1 MKKKF
6 SFANILIVISLVAVF
21 CVSFVGGV
29 YAQKIL
35 LPKTGSL
42 SISDILGS
50 ATNTLSSMTGS
61 KNDQVWLL
69 AGLDTVGK
77 MNQGGSVGHND
88 TLILAFIH
96 GSTVNLLY
104 IPRDS
109 LVNIPGEG
117 ITKVTH
123 ASMYGQGQTYG
134 GLSKLVQTIK
144 NNFGVTVDHY
154 VVVNFTT
161 ITEMVD
167 LMGGLTV
174 DVPQRY
180 CYEGVGVPNYT
191 CLSPG
196 THTLNGTQFLVYW
209 RVRDFGTTH
218 MSDLDRISRQMS
230 LITGTNLKDQVISKL
245 SPSFLSSAV
254 NIWNDYVISDMNLVE
269 VAQLATKMKNAHL
282 VVDVLPGDFHVR
294 HVFDLSVPVDVYKWD
309 AGWLRNW
316 YITTLGNVGQAFAS
330 GVNPTDFGTSQ

>member
-1 MKKKF
+1 VKKRLKF
-6 SFANILIVISLVAVF
+6 GNIIIVIGLIAVL

-35 LPKTGSL
+35 MPKIGSL
-42 SISDILGS
+42 SISDIMGS
-50 ATNTLSSMTGS
+50 TTDTLSSITGS
-61 KNDQVWLL
+61 KNDQVWLI

-77 MNQGGSVGHND
+77 MSQGGSVGHND

-96 GSTVNLLY
+96 GATVNLLY

-109 LVNIPGEG
+109 LVDIPGEG

-123 ASMYGQGQTYG
+123 ASMYGQGQAYG

-161 ITEMVD
+161 IIKMVD

-218 MSDLDRISRQMS
+218 MSDLDRISRQVS

-245 SPSFLSSAV
+245 SPSFLSNAV
-254 NIWNDYVISDMNLVE
+254 NIWNDYVISDLNLVQ
-269 VAQLATKMKNAHL
+269 VANFATKLKSDHL
-282 VVDVLPGDFHVR
+282 VVDVLPGEFYIT

-309 AGWLRNW
+309 ADWLKNW
-316 YITTLGNVGQAFAS
+316 YIKTLGNVGQSFAA
-330 GVNPTDFGTSQ
+330 GVNPPVFSTN

>member
-1 MKKKF
+1 VKKRLN
-6 SFANILIVISLVAVF
+6 FANILIVVSLIAVL

-29 YAQKIL
+29 YAQRILMPKI
-35 LPKTGSL
+35 GSL
-42 SISDILGS
+42 SISNILGS

-61 KNDQVWLL
+61 KNDQVWLI

-77 MNQGGSVGHND
+77 MSQGGSVGHND

-96 GSTVNLLY
+96 GATVNLLY
-104 IPRDS
+104 VPRDS
-109 LVNIPGEG
+109 LVDIPGEG

-161 ITEMVD
+161 IIEMVD

-218 MSDLDRISRQMS
+218 MSDLDRISRQIS
-230 LITGTNLKDQVISKL
+230 LITGTTLKTKL
-245 SPSFLSSAV
+245 FPNFPHPSCP
-254 NIWNDYVISDMNLVE
+254 
-269 VAQLATKMKNAHL
+269 AQ
-282 VVDVLPGDFHVR
+282 
-294 HVFDLSVPVDVYKWD
+294 
-309 AGWLRNW
+309 
-316 YITTLGNVGQAFAS
+316 
-330 GVNPTDFGTSQ
+330 

>member
-1 MKKKF
+1 MKKRLKF
-6 SFANILIVISLVAVF
+6 GNIIIVIGLIAVL

-35 LPKTGSL
+35 MPKIGSL
-42 SISDILGS
+42 SISDIMGS
-50 ATNTLSSMTGS
+50 TTDTLSSITGS
-61 KNDQVWLL
+61 KNDQVWLI

-77 MNQGGSVGHND
+77 MSQGGSVGHND

-96 GSTVNLLY
+96 GATVNLLY

-109 LVNIPGEG
+109 LVDIPGEG

-123 ASMYGQGQTYG
+123 ASMYGQGQAYG

-161 ITEMVD
+161 IIKMVD

-218 MSDLDRISRQMS
+218 MSDLDRISRQVS

-245 SPSFLSSAV
+245 SPSFLSNAV
-254 NIWNDYVISDMNLVE
+254 NIWNDYVISDLNLVQ
-269 VAQLATKMKNAHL
+269 VANFATKLKSDHL
-282 VVDVLPGDFHVR
+282 VVDVLPGEFYIT

-309 AGWLRNW
+309 ADWLKNW
-316 YITTLGNVGQAFAS
+316 YIKTLGNVGQSFAA
-330 GVNPTDFGTSQ
+330 GVNPPVFSTN

>member
-1 MKKKF
+1 VKKRLKF
-6 SFANILIVISLVAVF
+6 GNIIILIGLIAVL
-21 CVSFVGGV
+21 CVSFVGRV
-29 YAQKIL
+29 YAQKIVM
-35 LPKTGSL
+35 PKIGSL
-42 SISDILGS
+42 SISDIMGS
-50 ATNTLSSMTGS
+50 TTDTLSSITGS
-61 KNDQVWLL
+61 KNDQVWLI

-77 MNQGGSVGHND
+77 MSQGGSVGHND

-96 GSTVNLLY
+96 GATVNLLY

-109 LVNIPGEG
+109 LVDIPGEG

-123 ASMYGQGQTYG
+123 ASMYGQGQAYG

-161 ITEMVD
+161 IIKMVD

-218 MSDLDRISRQMS
+218 MSDLDRISRQVS

-245 SPSFLSSAV
+245 SPSFLSNAV
-254 NIWNDYVISDMNLVE
+254 NIWNDYVISDLNLVQ
-269 VAQLATKMKNAHL
+269 VANFATKLKSDHL
-282 VVDVLPGDFHVR
+282 VVDVLPGEFYIT

-309 AGWLRNW
+309 ADWLKNW
-316 YITTLGNVGQAFAS
+316 YIKTLGNVGQSFAA
-330 GVNPTDFGTSQ
+330 GVNPPVFSTN